1 MYLSALLKRDKN
13 RDKLGPCADLK
24 TKGLIDEPG
33 QINRPVE
40 NEK

>member
-1 MYLSALLKRDKN
+1 MYLSALLNKDKN
-13 RDKLGPCADLK
+13 RDKPGTCTDLK
-24 TKGLIDEPG
+24 IKGLIDEPG